1 MSTGLAVT
9 VMLLAW
15 WAGTGAVFLCGR
27 LPRTARRIAFGAA
40 TLGLV
45 PLFLALPAFSYADTA
60 VQTCWALLAGFGVWA
75 WVELSFY
82 TGFIVGPSTD
92 VPPEGASLRVRFEHA
107 FRACMWHELVI
118 PLLAIGIWAWSPGP
132 SKWALGIYLVFWVL
146 HEAARINVLIGVPHP
161 FRELLPEHLAHLQPY
176 LEPAPARSFL
186 DWTLVAHAAALA
198 GAGWAFWSFAGP
210 ARFGWAAVIALVALG
225 VLEHGVL
232 KFPVKLERL
241 WQSFGMVT
249 ARIAE
254 PQGAKTR

>member
-27 LPRTARRIAFGAA
+27 LPRTARRVAFGVTTIA
-40 TLGLV
+40 LV
-45 PLFLALPAFSYADTA
+45 PLFLSLPAISHGTTA

-82 TGFIVGPSTD
+82 TGFVVGPSTE
-92 VPPEGASLRVRFEHA
+92 VPPAGASLRVRFEHA
-107 FRACMWHELVI
+107 FRACLWHELVI
-118 PLLAIGIWAWSPGP
+118 PILALGIFAWSPGP
-132 SKWALGIYLVFWVL
+132 NRWALAIFLVFWVL
-146 HEAARINVLIGVPHP
+146 HEAARINVLVGVPHP

-176 LEPAPARSFL
+176 LEPAPARRFL
-186 DWTLVAHAAALA
+186 DVTLLAHFAAL
-198 GAGWAFWSFAGP
+198 GMAGWAFWASAGP
-210 ARFGWAAVIALVALG
+210 GRFGLAAVIALVSLG

-241 WQSFGMVT
+241 WQGFGMVT
-249 ARIAE
+249 ARVRGAE
-254 PQGAKTR
+254 TP